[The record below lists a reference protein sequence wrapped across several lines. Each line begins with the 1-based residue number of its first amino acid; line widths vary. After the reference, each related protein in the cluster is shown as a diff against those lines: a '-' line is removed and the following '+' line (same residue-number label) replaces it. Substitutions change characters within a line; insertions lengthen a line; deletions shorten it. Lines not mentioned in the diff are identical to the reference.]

1 MPSTSASSNIV
12 FSILNFLSFSQKKQE
27 VESMQ
32 IAVLEQKR
40 AMAREQEKMR
50 EEYQDFQRQKQEM
63 ELELQR
69 QQQEAMD
76 RQMAQMK
83 LMFEEQF
90 KKQQDEIEN
99 LRKVSNWRPWNRS
112 IGSNSVTIKK

>member
-1 MPSTSASSNIV
+1 
-12 FSILNFLSFSQKKQE
+12 
-27 VESMQ
+27 MQ

-40 AMAREQEKMR
+40 AMAREQEQMR
-50 EEYQDFQRQKQEM
+50 EEYQNFQRQKQEM

-99 LRKVSNWRPWNRS
+99 LRKVYNH
-112 IGSNSVTIKK
+112 IKFKVWKEPIFTHCFLLHKENHPSFHW

>member
-1 MPSTSASSNIV
+1 
-12 FSILNFLSFSQKKQE
+12 
-27 VESMQ
+27 MQ

-50 EEYQDFQRQKQEM
+50 EEYQNFQRQKQEM

-99 LRKVSNWRPWNRS
+99 LRKVYNHIKFKIWKKKKKKIHELFS
-112 IGSNSVTIKK
+112 IA

>member
-1 MPSTSASSNIV
+1 
-12 FSILNFLSFSQKKQE
+12 
-27 VESMQ
+27 
-32 IAVLEQKR
+32 
-40 AMAREQEKMR
+40 
-50 EEYQDFQRQKQEM
+50 M

-90 KKQQDEIEN
+90 KKQQDEIES
-99 LRKVSNWRPWNRS
+99 LRKVSNQMKRVCT
-112 IGSNSVTIKK
+112 SVIFYRLDFASSDSFLQILTRFFNHASVCYA

>member
-1 MPSTSASSNIV
+1 
-12 FSILNFLSFSQKKQE
+12 
-27 VESMQ
+27 MQ

-40 AMAREQEKMR
+40 AMAQEQEKMR
-50 EEYQDFQRQKQEM
+50 EEYQNFQRQKQEM

-99 LRKVSNWRPWNRS
+99 LRKVYDHMKFK
-112 IGSNSVTIKK
+112 VCKIKGFSRIFFHCTKKIILFFHW

>member
-1 MPSTSASSNIV
+1 
-12 FSILNFLSFSQKKQE
+12 
-27 VESMQ
+27 MQ

-40 AMAREQEKMR
+40 AMAQEQEKMR
-50 EEYQDFQRQKQEM
+50 EEYQNFQRQKQEM

-99 LRKVSNWRPWNRS
+99 LRKVYNYRKFKV
-112 IGSNSVTIKK
+112 GKKGIF

>member
-1 MPSTSASSNIV
+1 
-12 FSILNFLSFSQKKQE
+12 
-27 VESMQ
+27 
-32 IAVLEQKR
+32 
-40 AMAREQEKMR
+40 
-50 EEYQDFQRQKQEM
+50 M

-99 LRKVSNWRPWNRS
+99 LRKVYNH
-112 IGSNSVTIKK
+112 IKFKV

>member
-1 MPSTSASSNIV
+1 
-12 FSILNFLSFSQKKQE
+12 
-27 VESMQ
+27 MQ

-40 AMAREQEKMR
+40 AMAQEQEKMR
-50 EEYQDFQRQKQEM
+50 EEYQNFQRQKQEM

-99 LRKVSNWRPWNRS
+99 LRKVYDHMKFKVSKIKGFSRIFFPLHKKNHPFFF
-112 IGSNSVTIKK
+112 IGNSMAHICLYQA